1 MSYLT
6 DHGIT
11 VIAYSSLVPLATW
24 RAAEGQDSAKTQQMK
39 SEGDSPD
46 SPFRAM
52 ATKHGVSEAQILL
65 RWAVQQGY
73 AVLPKSLNPQRI
85 QQNID
90 VFSFVIDEDDMTA
103 IQRMDRGDGVAWSMG
118 DPTKVG

>member
-1 MSYLT
+1 M
-6 DHGIT
+6 
-11 VIAYSSLVPLATW
+11 ATAW
-24 RAAEGQDSAKTQQMK
+24 TLR
-39 SEGDSPD
+39 
-46 SPFRAM
+46 FRAM
-52 ATKHGVSEAQILL
+52 AAKYGVSEAQILL